1 MIGPG
6 GCPGTGHC
14 EDYLGTRGH
23 GGTIYSA
30 RWSVVCQ
37 VVGAVVAGPG
47 RAHSSP
53 QNLLPVCSLHSPA
66 QATTWAPPSPAPGP
80 GPLVRGG
87 GLRHHRDSPRVDSVD
102 GVDSVDRGSP
112 HVDTGISWSHRAQAA
127 AQLSSWPRLSSLS
140 LRARASQA
148 ASSSIHREYW
158 GTVNT
163 GDREITPRS

>member
-47 RAHSSP
+47 RAHLSP

-87 GLRHHRDSPRVDSVD
+87 GLRHHCDSPRVDSVD
-102 GVDSVDRGSP
+102 GVDRGSP
-112 HVDTGISWSHRAQAA
+112 HVDTGISWSHRVQAA

-148 ASSSIHREYW
+148 AS
-158 GTVNT
+158 TVNT
-163 GDREITPRS
+163 GEQ